1 MSQAVPPQA
10 PDAPAAEQEAGTIDL
25 VALVLPLFERWRLL
39 VVVPLLVGSLAV
51 GGTYLVDPTFTA
63 RTAFMP
69 PQQQQSTA
77 AAALASLGALANLT
91 GGAGALRSPAE
102 QYVAL
107 MQSVTVQDR
116 LVDRFN
122 LMALYGT
129 EYRFQARKKLGQNV
143 RISVGKRDGLI
154 TVEADAST
162 AERAAD
168 LANAHVE
175 ELRRL
180 TSTLAVTEAQQ
191 RRVFF
196 EQQLQQ
202 SKTRLTAAQAALQA
216 SGFSL
221 GALNTEPKATAER
234 YARLKA
240 EVTGAEVRLQSL
252 GNSFN
257 SAAHEVT
264 QQRALLEALRGQLA
278 RTEAPADSSKG
289 TGYVSKYRDFKYEE
303 SLFELFAR
311 QYELARADEARDGVL
326 IQVVDP
332 ATPPERRSKP
342 SRARTG
348 VLTTA
353 AAAVLLAV
361 GLMLAPFVTGLR
373 ARLKTL
379 RRQAAPAG
387 SATLA

>member
-10 PDAPAAEQEAGTIDL
+10 PYAPAAEQEPGTIDL
-25 VALVLPLFERWRLL
+25 LAAVLPLFERWRLL
-39 VVVPLLVGSLAV
+39 LLAPLLVGSLAV
-51 GGTYLVDPTFTA
+51 GGTFLMDPTYTA
-63 RTAFMP
+63 RTTFMP

-77 AAALASLGALANLT
+77 AAALASIGALANLT

-116 LVDRFN
+116 LIDRFN
-122 LMALYGT
+122 LMALYQT
-129 EYRFQARKKLGQNV
+129 EYRFKARKILGQNV

-154 TVEADAST
+154 TVESDDST
-162 AERAAD
+162 ADRAAE

-180 TSTLAVTEAQQ
+180 TATLAVTEAQQ
-191 RRVFF
+191 RRLFF
-196 EQQLQQ
+196 EQQLRE
-202 SKTRLTAAQAALQA
+202 SKTRLTAAQTALQA

-240 EVTGAEVRLQSL
+240 EVTGAEVKLQSM
-252 GNSFN
+252 GNLFN

-278 RTEAPADSSKG
+278 RTEAPLDNSKG
-289 TGYVSKYRDFKYEE
+289 VGYVSKYRDFKYEE

-326 IQVVDP
+326 IQVVDR

-353 AAAVLLAV
+353 AAAVLLAFL
-361 GLMLAPFVTGLR
+361 LMLAPAVSGFRVK
-373 ARLKTL
+373 LKSL
-379 RRQAAPAG
+379 RRPVAPAE
-387 SATLA
+387 SAPLG

>member
-10 PDAPAAEQEAGTIDL
+10 PDAPAAEQEPGTIDL
-25 VALVLPLFERWRLL
+25 VAAVLPLFERWRLL
-39 VVVPLLVGSLAV
+39 LVVPLLVGSLAV
-51 GGTYLVDPTFTA
+51 GSTYLTDPTYTA

-77 AAALASLGALANLT
+77 AAALASIGALANLA

-116 LVDRFN
+116 LIDRFN
-122 LMALYGT
+122 LMALYNK

-154 TVEADAST
+154 TVEADDST
-162 AERAAD
+162 AERAAE

-191 RRVFF
+191 RRLFF

-202 SKTRLTAAQAALQA
+202 SKTRLTAAQTALQA

-240 EVTGAEVRLQSL
+240 EVTGAEVKLQSM

-278 RTEAPADSSKG
+278 RTEAPSDSSKG
-289 TGYVSKYRDFKYEE
+289 VGYVSKYRDFKYEE

-326 IQVVDP
+326 IQVVDA

-379 RRQAAPAG
+379 RRQATPAG
-387 SATLA
+387 SAPLA

>member
-1 MSQAVPPQA
+1 MPQAVPPQA
-10 PDAPAAEQEAGTIDL
+10 PDTPVAQQEQGTVDL
-25 VALVLPLFERWRLL
+25 VAVVLPLFERWRLL
-39 VVVPLLVGSLAV
+39 VALPLLAGTLAV
-51 GGTYLVDPTFTA
+51 GSTYLMDPTYTA
-63 RTAFMP
+63 RTTFMP

-77 AAALASLGALANLT
+77 AAALASIGALANLS

-116 LVDRFN
+116 LIDRFK
-122 LMALYGT
+122 LLTLYNT
-129 EYRFQARKKLGQNV
+129 EYRFQARKKLAQKV
-143 RISVGKRDGLI
+143 RITVGKRDGLI
-154 TVEADAST
+154 TVEADDST
-162 AERAAD
+162 AERAAE

-180 TSTLAVTEAQQ
+180 TATLAVTEAQQ
-191 RRVFF
+191 RRMFF

-202 SKTRLTAAQAALQA
+202 SKARLTAAQEVLQA

-240 EVTGAEVRLQSL
+240 EVTSAEVKLQSM

-257 SAAHEVT
+257 NAAHEVT
-264 QQRALLEALRGQLA
+264 QQRALLDALRGQLA
-278 RTEAPADSSKG
+278 RTEAPSDSG
-289 TGYVSKYRDFKYEE
+289 QGVGYVSKYRDFKYEE

-311 QYELARADEARDGVL
+311 QYELAKADEARDGVL
-326 IQVVDP
+326 IQVVDA

-342 SRARTG
+342 SRAMTG
-348 VLTTA
+348 VLVTA
-353 AAAVLLAV
+353 GAAVLLAV
-361 GLMLAPFVTGLR
+361 GLMLAPAMSGFR
-373 ARLKTL
+373 ARLKSL
-379 RRQAAPAG
+379 QRAATPAG
-387 SATLA
+387 SAPLG